1 MLEICNCKV
10 YDLDESVI
18 ACRNSMRTQP
28 AEYTQEE
35 FEKSLER
42 AKKLARC
49 GGGSGESNFRTGI
62 RVSFDLKYP
71 SYITPELQRYH
82 FFDIVCSMSKMHKL
96 SQFDK
101 DKCFNEYVT
110 EQSIQQMKDLSE
122 LYNNCKSR
130 DNFMRLISNCPHGIE
145 LVMRC
150 STNYEQLATIYRQ
163 RRNHKL
169 ADWHIFCDWIET
181 LPYAKDLIIC

>member
-1 MLEICNCKV
+1 
-10 YDLDESVI
+10 
-18 ACRNSMRTQP
+18 MRVTP
-28 AEYTQEE
+28 AEYTQDE

-49 GGGSGESNFRTGI
+49 GGGTGESNFRTGI

-96 SQFDK
+96 SVFDK
-101 DKCFNEYVT
+101 DKCFNKYVT

-122 LYNNCKSR
+122 SYNNCKSHE
-130 DNFMRLISNCPHGIE
+130 NFMRLISNCPHGIE

-163 RRNHKL
+163 RRKHKL
-169 ADWHIFCDWIET
+169 EDWWLFCDWIET
-181 LPYAKDLIIC
+181 LPYAEELIICKK